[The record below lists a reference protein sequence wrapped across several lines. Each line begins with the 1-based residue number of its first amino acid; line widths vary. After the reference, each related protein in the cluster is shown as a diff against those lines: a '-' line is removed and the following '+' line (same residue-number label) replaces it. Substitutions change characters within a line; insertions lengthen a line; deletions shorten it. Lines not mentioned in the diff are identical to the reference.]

1 MHIFVIVQVFECKI
15 FYFFDISVNY
25 IKLMFYL
32 NIIIN
37 KKGYINVYIFY
48 IKEMYIII

>member
-25 IKLMFYL
+25 KIDVLFKY
-32 NIIIN
+32 NN
-37 KKGYINVYIFY
+37 
-48 IKEMYIII
+48 